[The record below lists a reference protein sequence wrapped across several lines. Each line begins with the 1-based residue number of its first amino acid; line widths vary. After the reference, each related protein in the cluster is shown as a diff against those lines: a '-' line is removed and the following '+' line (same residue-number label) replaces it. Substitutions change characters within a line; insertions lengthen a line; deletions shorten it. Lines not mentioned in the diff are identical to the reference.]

1 MMLERGARFDGKH
14 ASLALRPENAKT
26 ACNDK
31 RCRRPISPKRKI
43 RLLHREHRDV
53 GGAQHAEADAAQH
66 AANSTQAA
74 AAHDDEVA
82 IVLLGV
88 A

>member
-14 ASLALRPENAKT
+14 PSLALRPENAKSRPRRQ
-26 ACNDK
+26 ASRAADQSK
-31 RCRRPISPKRKI
+31 RQV